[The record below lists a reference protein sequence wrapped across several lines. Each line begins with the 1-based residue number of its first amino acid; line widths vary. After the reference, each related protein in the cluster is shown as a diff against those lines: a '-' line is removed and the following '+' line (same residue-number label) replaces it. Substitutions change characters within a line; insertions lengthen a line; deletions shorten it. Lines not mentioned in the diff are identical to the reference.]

1 MKKGVLFWVLSVIVA
16 ATVCSHCSLA
26 LTQDG
31 KPNPQFISFAHFGLK
46 LSSFSSADDD
56 KLSCSSHSCILLSWV
71 FDFDVLHIKIV
82 SLLCLDILFWV
93 FFQVSNLGFCIL
105 LLLLDHLMMYLFA
118 PGLILLEMKSVL
130 NDSRNMLSNW
140 QDSDESP
147 CNWTGISCHPQDQRV
162 SAMYVKPI
170 FYFLTFK
177 FYSDSLILKDYV
189 LGSFQ

>member
-1 MKKGVLFWVLSVIVA
+1 MEVVPHLHHSFSFTLTHCCHHSSNFNTFTPIVQWRRDQVQKQLIFKKMKKGVLFWVLSVIVA

-93 FFQVSNLGFCIL
+93 FFEFQIWGFV
-105 LLLLDHLMMYLFA
+105 Y
-118 PGLILLEMKSVL
+118 
-130 NDSRNMLSNW
+130 
-140 QDSDESP
+140 
-147 CNWTGISCHPQDQRV
+147 
-162 SAMYVKPI
+162 
-170 FYFLTFK
+170 YFS
-177 FYSDSLILKDYV
+177 Y
-189 LGSFQ
+189 